1 MIDRL
6 IVGVGKEGSMLQPE
20 QMLPTAEQQVIYRS
34 LLLRV
39 RQVVG
44 EEESTQQFF
53 VRDIQTEEESYFAN
67 LHDVVGFLHALLS
80 APEDLEA

>member
-1 MIDRL
+1 
-6 IVGVGKEGSMLQPE
+6 MLQPE

-67 LHDVVGFLHALLS
+67 LHDMTSFLIDFLS
-80 APEDLEA
+80 GPSENL